1 MPGSPRIVTLA
12 RSILSA
18 VSGVGVALAFP
29 PYGLVWLMPFGLAG
43 LMFTVVGCRGRGGFG
58 QGLVFGLGF
67 MLPLVRWV
75 TIIGPDAWIALGLLE
90 ALFYGLMGMT
100 WAWIRP
106 ARWWPLGVAATW
118 VGAEA
123 LRSTVPFGG
132 LPWGNLAF
140 GLVPTPLVRYGRLGG
155 TSLVAFVAVLAV
167 ALVVA
172 VVVEVVV
179 RHGPTVITGVLTV
192 GALSLVAV
200 SAVLPVGAAGQSGHL
215 LVAAVQG
222 NVPGQGM
229 DPFAER
235 RAVLNNHAAATTD
248 FARQVGRGLHPQPQ
262 VVIWPENST
271 DIDPFSDQSAYN
283 EIQAAVSAIGVP
295 TLVGAVVR
303 GPDRNHLQNM
313 GIVWDPAT
321 GPGEEYVKR
330 HLVPFGEYIPFRSLL
345 TKYIS
350 RLKQIP
356 LDFAPGTKDGV
367 LQLGPALVADVTCFE
382 VAYDELIRD
391 EMRDGGQLL
400 VVQTNNATYT
410 GTGQLEQQF
419 AISRYRAIETGRSV
433 VIAATDGISGIIA
446 PDGTVLDSAKE
457 RIRKVL
463 EERVPLADG
472 LTPGVRYG
480 GGLKIALSV
489 LGLGLAVVAY
499 LGRRRAVDKIAP

>member
-1 MPGSPRIVTLA
+1 MPASPRFVVLA
-12 RSILSA
+12 RTLLSA
-18 VSGVGVALAFP
+18 VSGLCVALAFP

-43 LMFTVVGCRGRGGFG
+43 LMLTVGGCRGRGGFG

-90 ALFYGLMGMT
+90 ALFYALMGMS
-100 WAWIRP
+100 WAWMRP
-106 ARWWPLGVAATW
+106 ARWWPLGVAVTW

-155 TSLVAFVAVLAV
+155 TSLVALVAVFAV
-167 ALVVA
+167 ALLVDVG
-172 VVVEVVV
+172 V
-179 RHGPTVITGVLTV
+179 RRERTLVSALLAV
-192 GALSLVAV
+192 GALALVAG
-200 SAVLPVGAAGQSGHL
+200 SALLPVGADGQTGQL

-235 RAVLNNHAAATTD
+235 RAVLNNHVQATMD
-248 FARQVGRGLHPQPQ
+248 FARQIGKGLRPQPQ

-271 DIDPFSDQSAYN
+271 DIDPFRDQSAYF
-283 EIQAAVSAIGVP
+283 EIQTAVSAMGVP

-313 GIVWDPAT
+313 GIVWDPST
-321 GPGEEYVKR
+321 GPGEEYIKR
-330 HLVPFGEYIPFRSLL
+330 HLVPFGEYIPFRGVL
-345 TKYIS
+345 TKFIS

-367 LQLGPALVADVTCFE
+367 LQLGPALVGDVMCFE

-433 VIAATDGISGIIA
+433 VIAATDGISGIIT
-446 PDGTVLDSAKE
+446 PDGTVLDSARE
-457 RIRKVL
+457 RVQKVL

-480 GGLKIALSV
+480 GDLKLALSV
-489 LGLGLAVVAY
+489 LALVLTGAAY
-499 LGRRRAVDKIAP
+499 LGRRRTVGRMAP